1 MAKIGY
7 ARVSHTDQKLDRQKL
22 QLKEAGVK
30 KIYSEKISGT
40 ITDRPELQALLNF
53 IREGDIVVVSEL
65 ERLGRNNQQLT
76 EVMTT
81 IHRKGA
87 TLEVLNLP
95 SLKGIEDENLRRL
108 LNNLIL
114 ELYKYQAEAER
125 EKIRERQAQGIAI
138 AKANGRFKGRK
149 PKFTADSSQLQ
160 HAFQLFLDGA
170 SDQKVEELTGINYR
184 TFRLYREKYNIK
196 RN

>member
-1 MAKIGY
+1 MTKIGY

-81 IHRKGA
+81 IQREGA

-114 ELYKYQAEAER
+114 ELYKYQAQAER

-149 PKFTADSSQLQ
+149 PKFTADSFQLQ

-184 TFRLYREKYNIK
+184 TFRRYREKYNIK